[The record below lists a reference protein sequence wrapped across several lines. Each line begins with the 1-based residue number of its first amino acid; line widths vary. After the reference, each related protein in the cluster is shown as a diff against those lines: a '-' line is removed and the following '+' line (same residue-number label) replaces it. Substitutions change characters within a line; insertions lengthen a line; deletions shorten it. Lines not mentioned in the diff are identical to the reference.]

1 MVDNSQLT
9 LTAITDGGYNILTA
23 IIDGDYS
30 ILTVII
36 DGSCSIL
43 TTIIDGGIARKTNS
57 RVALQNTRD
66 TSSQNSLLAISD
78 RERPQLQHPAL
89 IKSNAAHQRK

>member
-9 LTAITDGGYNILTA
+9 LTAITDGGYN
-23 IIDGDYS
+23 

-43 TTIIDGGIARKTNS
+43 TTIIDGGIACKTNS

-78 RERPQLQHPAL
+78 KERPQLQHLAL
-89 IKSNAAHQRK
+89 IKSKAVHQKGERL

>member
-1 MVDNSQLT
+1 L
-9 LTAITDGGYNILTA
+9 ITDRYHYT
-23 IIDGDYS
+23 

-43 TTIIDGGIARKTNS
+43 TTIIYGGIACKTNS

-78 RERPQLQHPAL
+78 KERPQLQHLAL
-89 IKSNAAHQRK
+89 IKSKAVHQKGERL